1 MISAVFAMLGSLFDT
16 NTTTSRALV
25 DEGIAFSEIV
35 QARIATTRAQVS
47 GDDVRTNV
55 DLTIANSGNA
65 DYGNFDEWHISVEY
79 LNSSGGLEIK
89 QLPFSDL
96 VSDNRWML
104 QAIYEDAATALAE
117 VVDRDVLNP
126 REEMAG
132 EKQWTALKTPIAK
145 SAATTEKWSCAP
157 GSPADA
163 LAPTD
168 AASSPARRPRAAP
181 EPRLSRVS
189 YVARSMIV

>member
-1 MISAVFAMLGSLFDT
+1 MLGSLFDT

-55 DLTIANSGNA
+55 DLTISNSGNA

-79 LNSSGGLEIK
+79 LNGSGGLEIK

-126 REEMAG
+126 REEMVVRLRLNPSVLEDSMGRVVVTPPIG
-132 EKQWTALKTPIAK
+132 EPATIFF
-145 SAATTEKWSCAP
+145 SA
-157 GSPADA
+157 
-163 LAPTD
+163 
-168 AASSPARRPRAAP
+168 
-181 EPRLSRVS
+181 
-189 YVARSMIV
+189 